1 MTPRLKLLFRFG
13 LIWLVYF
20 LFARLLF
27 MVYNIDLYK
36 SLSLTNWLGA
46 FYYGF
51 KLDLSVAGY
60 FLALASLIIIIDN
73 FIRSRIFMV
82 FLQLLNGLLLFIS
95 TIIVVV
101 DIELYRN
108 WGYRMDVSPLAFL
121 KNPGEAA
128 ASTDIRIYL
137 LLITLFLGL
146 VISTY
151 YLFKI
156 FVFRKISSLKKGAW
170 YHSLVYFIIFGLM
183 IIPVRGGFGLAPIN
197 QGSVYFS
204 NQIAAN
210 HAALNVVWNFNESL
224 VNKKKGRKV
233 RPFMP
238 NIEAEQIFNTLY
250 EESHE
255 KIEIVLNTQRP
266 NILILILESF
276 SSNVIGVLGGEAG
289 ITPNLNNLTEEG
301 ILFEHIYAAGT
312 RSDKGLVGIMAGW
325 PSTEKSSIMLNSKKS
340 ESLPSLVRILRNEG
354 YSSKFYY
361 GGDLDFANMR
371 SFIFNMGFEESTSED
386 NFSTVDK
393 RSKWGAPDHI
403 LFDTLLNDLNRAREP
418 FVNMVFTLSSHEPF
432 DVPYESEFMGNDL
445 SDKFRN
451 SVMYSDH
458 WLGWFIDEAK
468 KQQWWDSSL
477 VVIIA
482 DHGSR
487 LPGRLDDHE
496 EKRFRI
502 PMLWLGGALE
512 VQDTLITKYGD
523 QTDLPATI
531 LGQMGMDYSDFRFS
545 KNLFTNTPEFAFY
558 NFANGF
564 GFIMPGAYVVW
575 DHVARM
581 YLVEEGDYKL
591 AAQYG
596 EALFQIAHND
606 YLRR

>member
-51 KLDLSVAGY
+51 KLDLSVTGY

-82 FLQLLNGLLLFIS
+82 FLQLLNGLLLFTS

-101 DIELYRN
+101 DVELYRN

-371 SFIFNMGFEESTSED
+371 SFIFNMGFEESISED

-523 QTDLPATI
+523 QTDLPTTI
-531 LGQMGMDYSDFRFS
+531 LGQMGMDYSEFRFS

-606 YLRR
+606 YLKR

>member
-1 MTPRLKLLFRFG
+1 
-13 LIWLVYF
+13 
-20 LFARLLF
+20 
-27 MVYNIDLYK
+27 
-36 SLSLTNWLGA
+36 
-46 FYYGF
+46 
-51 KLDLSVAGY
+51 
-60 FLALASLIIIIDN
+60 
-73 FIRSRIFMV
+73 MV

-289 ITPNLNNLTEEG
+289 ITPNLNNLAEEG

-340 ESLPSLVRILRNEG
+340 GSLPSLVRILRNEG

-361 GGDLDFANMR
+361 GGDFDFANMR
-371 SFIFNMGFEESTSED
+371 SFIFNMGFEESISED
-386 NFSTVDK
+386 NFSTVDINVTTYGWTPLMVAC
-393 RSKWGAPDHI
+393 RYQPLMIPLLIENGA
-403 LFDTLLNDLNRAREP
+403 N
-418 FVNMVFTLSSHEPF
+418 VNYENYGLTAAYSTFTISRVEI
-432 DVPYESEFMGNDL
+432 
-445 SDKFRN
+445 R
-451 SVMYSDH
+451 
-458 WLGWFIDEAK
+458 K
-468 KQQWWDSSL
+468 KQ
-477 VVIIA
+477 
-482 DHGSR
+482 
-487 LPGRLDDHE
+487 
-496 EKRFRI
+496 
-502 PMLWLGGALE
+502 
-512 VQDTLITKYGD
+512 
-523 QTDLPATI
+523 
-531 LGQMGMDYSDFRFS
+531 
-545 KNLFTNTPEFAFY
+545 
-558 NFANGF
+558 
-564 GFIMPGAYVVW
+564 
-575 DHVARM
+575 
-581 YLVEEGDYKL
+581 
-591 AAQYG
+591 
-596 EALFQIAHND
+596 
-606 YLRR
+606 

>member
-51 KLDLSVAGY
+51 KLDLSVTGY

-82 FLQLLNGLLLFIS
+82 FLQLLNGLLLFTS

-101 DIELYRN
+101 DVELYRN

-371 SFIFNMGFEESTSED
+371 SFIFNMGFEESISED

-432 DVPYESEFMGNDL
+432 DVPYESGFMGNDL

-523 QTDLPATI
+523 QTDLPTTI
-531 LGQMGMDYSDFRFS
+531 LGQMGMDYSEFRFS

-606 YLRR
+606 YLKR

>member
-1 MTPRLKLLFRFG
+1 MVPRLKLLFRFG

-36 SLSLTNWLGA
+36 NLSLTNWLGA

-60 FLALASLIIIIDN
+60 FLAIVSLIILIDN
-73 FIRSRIFMV
+73 FFRSRVLIM
-82 FLQLLNGLLLFIS
+82 FLKIINGLFLFFC
-95 TIIVVV
+95 TLIVVV

-108 WGYRMDVSPLAFL
+108 WGYRMDVAPLVFL

-128 ASTDIRIYL
+128 ASTDTGIYL
-137 LLITLFLGL
+137 LLIALFLVL
-146 VISTY
+146 SISTWY
-151 YLFKI
+151 VFRS

-170 YHSLVYFIIFGLM
+170 YYSLVYLIITGLM
-183 IIPVRGGFGLAPIN
+183 VFPMRGGFGEFPIK

-204 NQIAAN
+204 NQISAN
-210 HAALNVVWNFNESL
+210 HAAVNVVWNFTESL
-224 VNKKKGRKV
+224 VNNGKKRTVKT
-233 RPFMP
+233 FMP
-238 NIEAEQIFNTLY
+238 EIEAEQILNTLY
-250 EESHE
+250 EERNE
-255 KIEIVLNTQRP
+255 KIEIVLNTKRP

-276 SSNVIGVLGGEAG
+276 TSNVIEAFGGEAG
-289 ITPNLNNLTEEG
+289 ITPNLDSLAEES
-301 ILFEHIYAAGT
+301 IMFEHIYAAGT

-325 PSTEKSSIMLNSKKS
+325 PSPEKSSIMLNAKKS
-340 ESLPSLVRILRNEG
+340 ATLPSMVRLLRNNG

-371 SFIFNMGFEESTSED
+371 TFIFNMGFEESISRD
-386 NFSTVDK
+386 NFSMVDK
-393 RSKWGAPDHI
+393 KSKWGAPDHI
-403 LFDTLLNDLNRAREP
+403 LFDTLLNDMKKASEP
-418 FVNMVFTLSSHEPF
+418 FIKIAFTLSSHEPF
-432 DVPYESEFMGNDL
+432 NVPYESRFRGNNLPDR
-445 SDKFRN
+445 FRN
-451 SVMYSDH
+451 SVMYTDH
-458 WLGWFIDEAK
+458 WLGWFVDEAK
-468 KQQWWDSSL
+468 KQQWWDSTL

-502 PMLWLGGALE
+502 PMLWLGGALA
-512 VQDTLITKYGD
+512 VRDTVITRFGN

-531 LGQMGMDYSDFRFS
+531 LGQMDLDYSEFRFS
-545 KNLFTNTPEFAFY
+545 KNLLTNSPEFAFY

-564 GFIMPGAYVVW
+564 GFLMPGGYVVW
-575 DHVARM
+575 DHEAKM
-581 YLVEEGDYKL
+581 YFVEEGNFKL

-596 EALFQIAHND
+596 EALYQTAHND
-606 YLRR
+606 YLKR

>member
-1 MTPRLKLLFRFG
+1 
-13 LIWLVYF
+13 
-20 LFARLLF
+20 
-27 MVYNIDLYK
+27 
-36 SLSLTNWLGA
+36 
-46 FYYGF
+46 
-51 KLDLSVAGY
+51 
-60 FLALASLIIIIDN
+60 
-73 FIRSRIFMV
+73 MV
-82 FLQLLNGLLLFIS
+82 FLQLLNGLLLFTS

-101 DIELYRN
+101 DVELYRN

-371 SFIFNMGFEESTSED
+371 SFIFNMGFEESISED

-432 DVPYESEFMGNDL
+432 DVPYESGFMGNDL

-468 KQQWWDSSL
+468 KQHWWDSTL

-531 LGQMGMDYSDFRFS
+531 LGQMGMDYSEFRFS

-606 YLRR
+606 YLKR